1 MSKTNISWTQQVWN
15 PFVGC
20 DRVSPGCANC
30 YAIRDVWRM
39 SHNPKL
45 SGYGGLVEKK
55 GGRLN
60 WTGEIRFFPKRLETP
75 VRRRTPTEYFVN
87 SVSDFF
93 HKNISDTDRDR
104 AMAVMAL
111 TPQHRYQVLTKRPER
126 AAEYLSRLFDGGGW
140 ASDMADWAR
149 DNLPGFNSG
158 SVHEELADYACIGY
172 LPNLWLGV
180 SVESREYARRA
191 DVLREIPAGVRW
203 LSCEPLLGPLDLDLA
218 GIDWVVVGGESGPG
232 RRPIDPDWVRQIRDR
247 CLETETAFYFKQWG
261 GKTPGANGNEL
272 DGRTWEEKP
281 DVSHLN

>member
-1 MSKTNISWTQQVWN
+1 MSRTNISWTQQVWN

-55 GGRLN
+55 GDRLN
-60 WTGEIRFFPKRLETP
+60 WTGKIGFFPERLQAP
-75 VRRRTPTEYFVN
+75 VRRRKPTEYFVN

-93 HKNISDTDRDR
+93 HENISDADRDR
-104 AMAVMAL
+104 AMAVIAL

-126 AAEYLSRLFDGGGW
+126 AAEYLGRSGW
-140 ASDMADWAR
+140 ASGAAEWAG
-149 DNLPGFNSG
+149 DNLPGFDRDSAREKL
-158 SVHEELADYACIGY
+158 SDRTRAGY

-180 SVESREYARRA
+180 SVESREYVRRA
-191 DVLREIPAGVRW
+191 DVLREIPAGIRW
-203 LSCEPLLGPLDLDLA
+203 LSCEPLLGPLDLDLTH
-218 GIDWVVVGGESGPG
+218 IHWVVVGGESGP
-232 RRPIDPDWVRQIRDR
+232 RHRPIDPNWVRQIRDR